1 MAGRWSRLFPAGE
14 FRWSIGLRPGDAR
27 AFFAPTVEH
36 EEVLAERSHWL
47 QEMPGDCALLTEDG
61 VPLLRE
67 AVSLASEWGTANTG
81 RADGLAVAALQHL
94 GRAWEPDFVLLSLKE
109 DQLTV
114 EGGVVCFPSSWS
126 LREKLG
132 HSLDFTHSVVPDLNT
147 QLAPRIHK
155 ALAQLAPGAAW
166 ERENWGLSRD
176 AERNH
181 FIARPRR
188 RLDASVTPKE
198 VWLRIERQ
206 VLMKMPGT
214 GGILFGIRL
223 EIAPWLEVVSDPEA
237 VESLKRA
244 LASMP
249 AEAAHYKGI
258 HEAREVILHWLG

>member
-27 AFFAPTVEH
+27 AFFASTAEHQEILVER
-36 EEVLAERSHWL
+36 ARWL
-47 QEMPGDCALLTEDG
+47 DETPGECALLTEGG
-61 VPLLRE
+61 VPLLSE
-67 AVSLASEWGTANTG
+67 VLALGSEWGSANV
-81 RADGLAVAALQHL
+81 AESDGLHVAVLQRL
-94 GRAWEPDFVLLSLKE
+94 GRAWEPDFVLLSHKE

-132 HSLDFTHSVVPDLNT
+132 HSLDFTHSIVPDLNT
-147 QLAPRIHK
+147 QLAPRIRQ
-155 ALAQLAPGAAW
+155 ALSQLAPGAAW

-181 FIARPRR
+181 FIGRPLR
-188 RLDASVTPKE
+188 RLDASVTPEE

-206 VLMKMPGT
+206 VLVKMPST

-244 LASMP
+244 LSSMP

-258 HEAREVILHWLG
+258 HEARDVILRWLG